1 MNTPSKKVLVPQ
13 MAAKSYREA
22 VDNLSQW
29 QHFQNKR
36 FICTEV
42 SDTKDLQTPRL
53 KPNEAQE
60 EEEIYGKKDQIMAPD
75 PISPMGQLRVRSSI
89 PQFMKSLPSLPFEV
103 HRPSESPKGSSS
115 SESDIPTHL
124 LFDSPGRLP
133 MEPSSMTRRN
143 NTNHK
148 YPDDHVIPRTPELD
162 QGSSPSKFRLRIKTS
177 RSSLSRASPALSIE
191 DIPERTSSNVAK
203 SKFRMKPYRPRLVRD
218 LHQRIHSHNPEMQQ
232 RDAPSEKENQSKLQ
246 DIPSESGLGE
256 AFAGRLIDSCFGQV
270 DLKPINGNFT
280 PSTHGLSLSNQNNPR
295 VSLSGIEVSMVR
307 TNQVL
312 SNKACSGDARD
323 RSKKLALT
331 GYRGGLRQKL
341 SLLRLRSGGGST
353 APPKSRTCGNVSR
366 ISGIQQPPEASYM
379 IFDEPVGKG
388 KIRVRK
394 TRRGSNTRGGRVHR
408 WAVEA
413 KQAVRSY
420 VRRTLDRSSSSED

>member
-13 MAAKSYREA
+13 MAAKSYGEA

-29 QHFQNKR
+29 QHFQNNH
-36 FICTEV
+36 FVHTVV

-53 KPNEAQE
+53 KPTEAKGE
-60 EEEIYGKKDQIMAPD
+60 GIYRKKDQIVAPE

-89 PQFMKSLPSLPFEV
+89 PQLIKSQPSLPFEV
-103 HRPSESPKGSSS
+103 NQPSESPKRSSS

-124 LFDSPGRLP
+124 LFDSPGRYH
-133 MEPSSMTRRN
+133 MEPACKTRRN
-143 NTNHK
+143 NTDQK
-148 YPDDHVIPRTPELD
+148 YSSDHVISGTPELD
-162 QGSSPSKFRLRIKTS
+162 QGSSPSNFRLRIKTS
-177 RSSLSRASPALSIE
+177 RSSLSRGSPALSIE

-203 SKFRMKPYRPRLVRD
+203 SKFRMKPYRPRLVRG
-218 LHQRIHSHNPEMQQ
+218 LHQRIHSLNPEMQQ
-232 RDAPSEKENQSKLQ
+232 RDAPAEMENQPRPQ
-246 DIPSESGLGE
+246 EITSESGLGE

-280 PSTHGLSLSNQNNPR
+280 PSTHGLPLSNRNNPKI
-295 VSLSGIEVSMVR
+295 SLSGADVSIVR
-307 TNQVL
+307 ANQV
-312 SNKACSGDARD
+312 SSTKACSEDAQD
-323 RSKKLALT
+323 VSKKLAFT

-341 SLLRLRSGGGST
+341 SLLRLRSGGSST
-353 APPKSRTCGNVSR
+353 APPKSGTCGNVSR
-366 ISGIQQPPEASYM
+366 MSGIQQPPEASYM
-379 IFDEPVGKG
+379 IFDEPAGKG

-394 TRRGSNTRGGRVHR
+394 SSRGSNNRGGRVHR